1 MLPPET
7 NDRDDSDDR
16 SNHQREFIQKKSYRA
31 MKFFESTQRKLF
43 VLLLTWLAWPIERLQ
58 AELEWLDEVSKLF
71 SWKVTLSQQM
81 RPNI

>member
-7 NDRDDSDDR
+7 NDRDDDR
-16 SNHQREFIQKKSYRA
+16 PNHQREFIQKKSYRA
-31 MKFFESTQRKLF
+31 MKFFESEQRVLF

-58 AELEWLDEVSKLF
+58 AELEWLDEVNELF
-71 SWKVTLSQQM
+71 PWKVTLSQQM